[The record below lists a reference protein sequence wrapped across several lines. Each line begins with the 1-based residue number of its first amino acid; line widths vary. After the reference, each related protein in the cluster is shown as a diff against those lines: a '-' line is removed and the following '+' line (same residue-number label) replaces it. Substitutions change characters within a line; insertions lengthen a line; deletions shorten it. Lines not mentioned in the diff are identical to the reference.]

1 MILVWMSAGCGG
13 GDSNRAMN
21 SSSLTVTDVLDRCVA
36 AHGRIHTIRA
46 VGLLRDNRDLVH
58 KVLPIRWDY
67 ARPDRSRLQIG
78 MDLALVRGADWWTYD
93 SANDRYKSHRQIT
106 NTPIETSAYFLTDG
120 IPLPLVTLMTKGKV
134 AFEMDGRRHREPWML
149 REVAWKGGRPCY
161 VLTRIGRGPDRGQRW
176 TFWIDQDDY
185 LLRGWIWETGHSTGP
200 PETIWGC
207 TYSEIAVNESMPSD
221 RFQVH
226 KPRPIETP

>member
-1 MILVWMSAGCGG
+1 MILVWLSSGCGG
-13 GDSNRAMN
+13 DHPIRAMN

-36 AHGRIHTIRA
+36 AHRRIHTIRA

-93 SANDRYKSHRQIT
+93 SAMDRYKSHRQIT

-134 AFEMDGRRHREPWML
+134 AFEMDGRRHHEPWKL

-161 VLTRIGRGPDRGQRW
+161 VLARIGRGPDRGQRW

-185 LLRGWIWETGHSTGP
+185 LLRGWIWETGHAKGP

-226 KPRPIETP
+226 KPKPIESP